1 MLQNNCVSVTFEVL
15 DLVDFN
21 QSIVIKGVYVLQF
34 RDGVGNTVENC
45 SILSLI
51 KYIFS
56 HYQHL

>member
-1 MLQNNCVSVTFEVL
+1 MLQNNCVLVTFEVL

-21 QSIVIKGVYVLQF
+21 QSIGDSVSILQF

-51 KYIFS
+51 KNIFS
-56 HYQHL
+56 YY